1 MKEELI
7 PVYVI
12 EFMSQEWITWTAIS
26 VVLISIPLI
35 IAKYLNRDQKVLMTY
50 IMSIILIIDTIAEHY
65 AYYTAGNWSIEYNLP
80 LQLCGMS
87 TLILIVLPFI
97 KNKQKLFQFV
107 YFTGIIGGIM
117 AILTPQ
123 MNNFDDSIRYYLNF
137 YVSHSLL
144 ICMPIF
150 MYKYLDLKLPRL
162 SWLRLWVNLNILL
175 AIIMPLN
182 FLINYLQD
190 NNLSNYM
197 YLAQP
202 PEVSN
207 PLVIGEWP
215 YYILLWEVFMLIIAY
230 LVYIISRRR
239 IML

>member
-1 MKEELI
+1 MEENPI
-7 PVYVI
+7 PTYVI
-12 EFMSQEWITWTAIS
+12 EFLSEEWIIWTAFSILVIS
-26 VVLISIPLI
+26 MPLI
-35 IAKYLNRDQKVLMTY
+35 LARVLNRDQKKLITY
-50 IMSIILIIDTIAEHY
+50 IMGVIMIIDFISENVSYFFNGT
-65 AYYTAGNWSIEYNLP
+65 WDIEYNLP
-80 LQLCGMS
+80 LQLCGIS
-87 TLILIVLPFI
+87 SLILCVLPFM

-107 YFTGIIGGIM
+107 YYTGIIGGIM

-123 MNNFDDSIRYYLNF
+123 LNYFDGTLRYYLNF

-144 ICMPIF
+144 IGMPIF
-150 MYKYLDLKLPRL
+150 MYLHLDLKLPRL
-162 SWLRLWVNLNILL
+162 SWFKLWVNLNILL

-182 FLINYLQD
+182 FLIG
-190 NNLSNYM
+190 SNYM

-202 PEVSN
+202 PEVDN

-239 IML
+239 IIL

>member
-1 MKEELI
+1 MEDELI
-7 PVYVI
+7 PIHVV
-12 EFMSQEWITWTAIS
+12 ELLSQEWITWTTFS
-26 VVLISIPLI
+26 VILISAPLI
-35 IAKYLNRDQKVLMTY
+35 IAKYLNRDQKKLVTY
-50 IMSIILIIDTIAEHY
+50 IMAVILIIDFISEHIG
-65 AYYTAGNWSIEYNLP
+65 YYISGTWSIEYNLP
-80 LQLCGMS
+80 LQLCGIS
-87 TLILIVLPFI
+87 SLILCFLPFL

-107 YFTGIIGGIM
+107 YYTGIIGGIM

-123 MNNFDDSIRYYLNF
+123 MNYFDGSIRYYLNF

-150 MYKYLDLKLPRL
+150 MYLHLDLKLPRL
-162 SWLRLWVNLNILL
+162 SWFRLWTNLNILL

-182 FLINYLQD
+182 FLIN
-190 NNLSNYM
+190 SNYM

-215 YYILLWEVFMLIIAY
+215 YYIILWEVFILIIAY
-230 LVYIISRRR
+230 LVYIISKRR
-239 IML
+239 IIL